1 MKARLFALFTPLLIV
16 GNGSPDLDDPET
28 LDKIIAEA
36 IDSDNLQKRV
46 KEGEELL
53 YAPNE
58 QKPFT
63 GWVKRMWDNGQ
74 VMHLYSYK
82 DGERD
87 GLETEW
93 YENGQKKEE
102 GNYKDGKVEG
112 LATAWHKNGHKMME
126 GNYKDGKRDRILTM
140 WYENGRKKWEGNFRD
155 GKENGLSTAWY
166 ENGRKKAE
174 GNFKDDKIMSA
185 EAWKPN
191 GEKCPVT
198 NVKDGNG
205 VVVFYYDDGTEL
217 SRSKYSNGKEVW
229 D

>member
-58 QKPFT
+58 QKPYT

-82 DGERD
+82 DGKRD
-87 GLETEW
+87 GLETE
-93 YENGQKKEE
+93 
-102 GNYKDGKVEG
+102 
-112 LATAWHKNGHKMME
+112 
-126 GNYKDGKRDRILTM
+126 